1 MMPPFK
7 VPKNIWEQFSKPP
20 KGGIVIK
27 ENPVI
32 DEHNS
37 SSERSNEE
45 TPHPNIMSVIATD
58 VDTSDNRMTELEKKI
73 NMLMKAVEERDYEI
87 ASLKNHIES
96 RDAAESSHTHT
107 ANNIEKGK
115 TIMQESQPQNSTSI
129 ASLFV
134 QQLQEIIANS
144 IKTQYHGPAQTFSFY
159 SKPYT
164 KRIGNLIMSTGY
176 QPPKFQQFDGNGNIK
191 KNALPISLKHVK
203 LLEQE
208 GIFW

>member
-1 MMPPFK
+1 M
-7 VPKNIWEQFSKPP
+7 S
-20 KGGIVIK
+20 
-27 ENPVI
+27 
-32 DEHNS
+32 
-37 SSERSNEE
+37 
-45 TPHPNIMSVIATD
+45 IMATD

-107 ANNIEKGK
+107 AKNIEKGK
-115 TIMQESQPQNSTSI
+115 TIMQESQPQNSTSL

-164 KRIGNLIMSTGY
+164 KRIDNLIMSTGY

-191 KNALPISLKHVK
+191 KKYIAHFIKTCETAGTRGNFLVK
-203 LLEQE
+203 Q
-208 GIFW
+208 FV